1 MRISDWSSDVCSS
14 DLDLDSSMN
23 ACVDLNAYANGKWLA
38 ANPVP
43 GDRTSWGAFEMLNER
58 SIAVQ
63 HQLAEQAAADADATG
78 VKKIVGDF
86 WATGMDEAKI
96 NAQGITPIQ
105 DRLDAIAKLDGS
117 EAIAEYL
124 RTSAARGENFLFGF
138 GRSEE
143 HT

>member
-43 GDRTSWGAFEMLNER
+43 GDRTSWGAFELLNAR

-63 HQLAEQAAADADATG
+63 HQLAEQAAADAAATG
-78 VKKIVGDF
+78 VKKIVRDF

-105 DRLDAIAKLDGS
+105 ARLDALS
-117 EAIAEYL
+117 QLERSQAICAYPT
-124 RTSAARGENFLFGF
+124 TSAARREDILSGSGPEAAF
-138 GRSEE
+138 
-143 HT
+143 